1 MFVAAQPPMLPTST
15 RTLAR
20 GGPGAV
26 RYQVV
31 SALGAFG
38 TGSGSY
44 TAVAAADAMTA
55 GEVSRVGTRAHT

>member
-55 GEVSRVGTRAHT
+55 G

>member
-1 MFVAAQPPMLPTST
+1 MFVAAQPAMAPTST

-20 GGPGAV
+20 GGPGAA

-31 SALGAFG
+31 NAWAAFG

-44 TAVAAADAMTA
+44 TAAAAADATTA
-55 GEVSRVGTRAHT
+55 R